1 MKKICTKCK
10 EEKHLDEFSN
20 YKSSKDGK
28 RIYCKICSR
37 IKSKERYPQDI
48 ERINKYREDNKDKL
62 KEVKKA
68 YSIKNKEI
76 LNARSKQWAIDNKER
91 LTIYQK
97 NYNKLKYK
105 NIIKGNRDLQ
115 VKHNIYNKNRYHTD
129 PLYKISQQIRTLLYQ
144 SFKFKY
150 KKQRRTQDIL
160 GCTYEDFRIYLE
172 SKFEPWM
179 NWENQGKYNGELNF
193 GWDMDH
199 IIPISSAKS
208 EEEVYKLNHFTNYQ
222 PLCSKVNRDIKKN
235 KI

>member
-1 MKKICTKCK
+1 MKKVCTKCK

-28 RIYCKICSR
+28 RIYCKVCSR
-37 IKSKERYPQDI
+37 IKSKERYPQDL
-48 ERINKYREDNKDKL
+48 ERINKYREDNKEKL
-62 KEVKKA
+62 KEINKA
-68 YSIKNKEI
+68 YSIKNKELI
-76 LNARSKQWAIDNKER
+76 NARSKQWNIDNKEHR
-91 LTIYQK
+91 K
-97 NYNKLKYK
+97 NYLKQWNKNNYK
-105 NIIKGNRDLQ
+105 KNSSKIKEY
-115 VKHNIYNKNRYHTD
+115 HNSYNKNRYHTD

-144 SFKFKY
+144 SFRFKY

-199 IIPISSAKS
+199 IIPISSAKN
-208 EEEVYKLNHFTNYQ
+208 EEEIYKLNHYTNYQ